1 MDDVGNVKAEKRDI
15 QCTLFY
21 QTRYLYSG
29 EHTLFSWVGL
39 QCVIVLLPDHTHL
52 LFCCDTR
59 SSFSGISKIKTCW
72 KQYLAAQKLLRPLD
86 EFLPVWQL
94 G

>member
-1 MDDVGNVKAEKRDI
+1 MDDVRNVKAEKGI
-15 QCTLFY
+15 SSLHYFIK
-21 QTRYLYSG
+21 TRYLYTG
-29 EHTLFSWVGL
+29 EHTWFSWVGL

-59 SSFSGISKIKTCW
+59 LSFSGISKIKTCW
-72 KQYLAAQKLLRPLD
+72 KQYLAAQKLLQPLG